1 MEVSEK
7 RSIKIVWVH
16 LIFEKRNYFFGS
28 ISALYR
34 TLTPRQVGIKQSTL
48 AHKKDSTIITGRAI
62 IKKSRLIR

>member
-34 TLTPRQVGIKQSTL
+34 TLTSQQVGIKQSTL
-48 AHKKDSTIITGRAI
+48 AHKTEDTIITGRAI